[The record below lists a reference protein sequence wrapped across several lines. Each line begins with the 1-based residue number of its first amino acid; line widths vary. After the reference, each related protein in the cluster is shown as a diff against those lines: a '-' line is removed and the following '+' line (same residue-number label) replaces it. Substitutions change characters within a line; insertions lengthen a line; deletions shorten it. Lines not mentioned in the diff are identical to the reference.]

1 VGAAQQKERIVTDSP
16 ESEPDGPEGERQ
28 HLNQLIDRLRL
39 FAAQAGELAA
49 GTAATD
55 VLTGGEALI
64 LASDL
69 IQAANWL
76 DSLVVRLEDEAAD

>member
-1 VGAAQQKERIVTDSP
+1 MTDPS
-16 ESEPDGPEGERQ
+16 EAEPDGPEGERQ

-49 GTAATD
+49 GRATAEL
-55 VLTGGEALI
+55 LTGGEAQV
-64 LASDL
+64 LANDL

-76 DSLVVRLEDEAAD
+76 DSLVVRLEDEATNGS